1 MPISRT
7 EQILNKMCYDIH
19 NGVKQLTRIADA
31 LDRAY
36 PKTSKIELRDF
47 DGTPRMTITTEVED
61 A

>member
-1 MPISRT
+1 
-7 EQILNKMCYDIH
+7 MCYDIH